1 MYGHQCLNAE
11 SIFLVVPHVEV
22 DLVELVVEDELP
34 GLVALLH
41 TLQNT
46 YIRW

>member
-1 MYGHQCLNAE
+1 MNAE

-41 TLQNT
+41 TLQKTLGNS
-46 YIRW
+46 IR